1 MTPSFDSPEFRQ
13 ALLNV
18 VNAANEAAH
27 DARRYGFDKGTQ
39 NQCREVFRLAETVS
53 KAIPAARKLKV
64 KPPTA
69 GRRHTIG
76 T

>member
-18 VNAANEAAH
+18 VNAANDAAH
-27 DARRYGFDKGTQ
+27 DAGRYGFDKGTQ
-39 NQCREVFRLAETVS
+39 NQCQEGFRLARTVS
-53 KAIPAARKLKV
+53 KAIPAARKPKA
-64 KPPTA
+64 KPP
-69 GRRHTIG
+69 GHDGG